1 MTEYIQRTV
10 CNYNS
15 LGNYYFGSLGCGAV
29 APYASPNLPGINIVP
44 VFKGVSYQVPNY
56 NSLSH
61 GSCINY
67 VDVNKAYMDKDC
79 VQYVDRPCS
88 TGVVGPVGTAA
99 PTRGPY
105 GPSGPTGP
113 MMRR

>member
-1 MTEYIQRTV
+1 MTEYVQRTV

-29 APYASPNLPGINIVP
+29 APYSTPNLPGINIVP
-44 VFKGVSYQVPNY
+44 VFKGTSYQIPNY

-67 VDVNKAYMDKDC
+67 VDINKAYLDKDC

-88 TGVVGPVGTAA
+88 TGLVPGPVGAM
-99 PTRGPY
+99 PTN
-105 GPSGPTGP
+105 GPTGP
-113 MMRR
+113 TGMQEGRR